1 MTGAL
6 RLGGRLPWAFVSL
19 RRASVI
25 ALSVGAFLVVSFL
38 VARFL
43 TQENRERA
51 AVTDLLDAQ
60 ARGDVPAMLRGL
72 HGCDAACRRT
82 VEADARRLRRAGAV
96 KILSYR
102 SSTGYAIGTERGP
115 TRVAWNIN
123 GTGFPVVQCVDVE
136 RSGSALLGGSIRLR
150 GISAPIPG
158 GSLCPK

>member
-1 MTGAL
+1 
-6 RLGGRLPWAFVSL
+6 VSL

-51 AVTDLLDAQ
+51 AVTDLLEAQ
-60 ARGDVPAMLRGL
+60 ARGDTPAMLGRL
-72 HGCDAACRRT
+72 EGCAGDATCRRT
-82 VEADARRLRRAGAV
+82 VAADVRRLRRAGDV

-102 SSTGYAIGTERGP
+102 SSTGYAFASERGP
-115 TRVAWNIN
+115 TRVAWNID
-123 GTGFPVVQCVDVE
+123 GTGLPVVQCVDVE
-136 RSGSALLGGSIRLR
+136 RSGSALLGGSIVLR
-150 GISAPIPG
+150 GISTPIPG

>member
-1 MTGAL
+1 M
-6 RLGGRLPWAFVSL
+6 SL

-60 ARGDVPAMLRGL
+60 ARGDVPAVLRGL
-72 HGCDAACRRT
+72 DGCAGDAACRRT
-82 VEADARRLRRAGAV
+82 VEANVRRLRHAGSV

-123 GTGFPVVQCVDVE
+123 GTGYPIVQCVDVE
-136 RSGSALLGGSIRLR
+136 RSGSALLGGTITLH
-150 GISAPIPG
+150 GISTPIPG
-158 GSLCPK
+158 GSLCPH